1 MSVGALRNAFF
12 ATLTLLGLL
21 ATSIRA
27 QALQESMDVVVN
39 GPQGALLLMD
49 GQAKGTL
56 PLQVNLSVPSGSHRF
71 RLQLGK
77 QAAESDPLSFQGSG
91 QAELNL
97 TLSGRTLVA
106 TLRITDG
113 LLWLR
118 DPSVESVRSTLADAV
133 AQTARRLHSVLIS
146 GEREALYLA
155 RQKDLRQCFEECASN
170 ASLIPEGQV
179 SYALSLRVENGTPD
193 VSASCL
199 VRTALLDLRTREVSA
214 RAEEQATPCRANEL
228 SVIAAKLTA
237 QLLQDTLAR
246 PRGMIQVTSA
256 PAGAQVRLDG
266 RLIGTTPL
274 QQEVFFGTRVLDI
287 SQARYI
293 TQQQSVSIQSG
304 ETTTTHIALVRT
316 PDAPLPRP
324 KWRIITG
331 SVLLGAGLLMVGFG
345 GSALSYQ
352 GKCQDESMSAET
364 CSPYYE
370 TKSIGLG
377 LMGVGSVL
385 TLGGVLTIA
394 IPSKNTSP

>member
-1 MSVGALRNAFF
+1 MSVDALRNAFF
-12 ATLTLLGLL
+12 ATLALLGLL

-146 GEREALYLA
+146 GER
-155 RQKDLRQCFEECASN
+155 
-170 ASLIPEGQV
+170 
-179 SYALSLRVENGTPD
+179 
-193 VSASCL
+193 
-199 VRTALLDLRTREVSA
+199 
-214 RAEEQATPCRANEL
+214 
-228 SVIAAKLTA
+228 
-237 QLLQDTLAR
+237 
-246 PRGMIQVTSA
+246 
-256 PAGAQVRLDG
+256 
-266 RLIGTTPL
+266 
-274 QQEVFFGTRVLDI
+274 
-287 SQARYI
+287 
-293 TQQQSVSIQSG
+293 
-304 ETTTTHIALVRT
+304 
-316 PDAPLPRP
+316 
-324 KWRIITG
+324 
-331 SVLLGAGLLMVGFG
+331 
-345 GSALSYQ
+345 
-352 GKCQDESMSAET
+352 
-364 CSPYYE
+364 
-370 TKSIGLG
+370 
-377 LMGVGSVL
+377 
-385 TLGGVLTIA
+385 
-394 IPSKNTSP
+394 

>member
-12 ATLTLLGLL
+12 ATLALLGLL
-21 ATSIRA
+21 ASPIHA

-56 PLQVNLSVPSGSHRF
+56 PLPVNLSVPAGSHRF

-118 DPSVESVRSTLADAV
+118 DPSVDMVRSAIADAV
-133 AQTARRLHSVLIS
+133 AQTARKQHSVLIS
-146 GEREALYLA
+146 GEREALYLSH
-155 RQKDLRQCFEECASN
+155 QKDLFQCFEECASS
-170 ASLIPEGQV
+170 APLVPDGQV
-179 SYALSLRVENGTPD
+179 SYALSLRVENGTPN

-214 RAEEQATPCRANEL
+214 RAEEQATPCRAEEL
-228 SVIAAKLTA
+228 SAIAGKLTS
-237 QLLQDTLAR
+237 QLLQDTLSR
-246 PRGMIQVTSA
+246 PRGAISVTST
-256 PAGAQVRLDG
+256 PPGAQVRLDG

-274 QQEVFFGTRVLDI
+274 QQEVFSGARVLEV
-287 SQARYI
+287 SLARYI
-293 TQQQSVSIQSG
+293 TQQQSVSIESG
-304 ETTTTHIALVRT
+304 ETATSNIVLVRV

-352 GKCQDESMSAET
+352 GKCQDELMSAET

-370 TKSIGLG
+370 TKGLG
-377 LMGVGSVL
+377 LGLVGAGAAL
-385 TLGGVLTIA
+385 TLGGVLTLA
-394 IPSKNTSP
+394 IPSKDTSP